1 MNVNKTHLVGLDWL
15 EVFHKGN
22 FKGIFGLQSSQRFLG
37 LYIHETT
44 MCDVVNNFH
53 FYREIGELNKIERK
67 IDPQSTSFVVFFRFG
82 NREKSIE

>member
-22 FKGIFGLQSSQRFLG
+22 SKDIVGLQSSQRFLG

-53 FYREIGELNKIERK
+53 FYREISELNKIERK
-67 IDPQSTSFVVFFRFG
+67 IDPQSTPFVVFFRLG